1 MFREEWDDDGIRGV
15 REEEYERSARA
26 HAAQPLQSAGYG
38 YHWFGLHRFAR
49 EKWKRMNE
57 VKTQRAT
64 YKIFYRA
71 VEDR

>member
-38 YHWFGLHRFAR
+38 YHWFWATSVC
-49 EKWKRMNE
+49 KRKEEENE
-57 VKTQRAT
+57 
-64 YKIFYRA
+64 
-71 VEDR
+71 